1 MTKRKL
7 LESAGLLPTWLYVS
21 ALIVVIAAAPARAD
35 DEPLPDIQTVI
46 HDFGLVASPTPSR
59 DRPGWRAPRKVLV
72 WSAVP
77 DIVAVLRQA
86 APNVKIVPVRDK
98 ADAVA
103 NAADADAVIGL
114 CDAQI
119 LAKGPQIRWI
129 HSYWAGVEGCVAIP
143 GGARAR
149 HPAHEQ
155 SAHGGARNGG
165 ARAGDD
171 AGVCARSR
179 LLYPGAHGGP
189 LDRRGAAAGADA
201 DLQGKTLLVV
211 GLGGIGTEV
220 AKRAHALGMSV
231 IATRASGH
239 EGPDYVNY
247 VGLPDELLKLASQ
260 ADFIVNTTPLTSAT
274 TGIFDAKFFSTAK
287 HGAYFF
293 NVGRGRS
300 VVQDDLIAALRSGQ
314 LSGAGLDVTDPEP
327 LPADNPLWK
336 MQNVLLTPH
345 VAGDADVGSA
355 ASYALVREN
364 LRRYVAGEPLL
375 SVVDLKRGY

>member
-1 MTKRKL
+1 M
-7 LESAGLLPTWLYVS
+7 
-21 ALIVVIAAAPARAD
+21 
-35 DEPLPDIQTVI
+35 PD
-46 HDFGLVASPTPSR
+46 L
-59 DRPGWRAPRKVLV
+59 
-72 WSAVP
+72 
-77 DIVAVLRQA
+77 VAVLRQA
-86 APNVKIVPVRDK
+86 APNVEIVPVRDK

-143 GGARAR
+143 AVRERDILLTNNA
-149 HPAHEQ
+149 
-155 SAHGGARNGG
+155 AHGGTRDGG

-179 LLYPGAHGGP
+179 VLHPGAHGGP
-189 LDRRGAAAGADA
+189 LDRRSCRRRVGCRR
-201 DLQGKTLLVV
+201 LQGKTLLVV

-231 IATRASGH
+231 IATRASGR

-274 TGIFDAKFFSTAK
+274 TGIFDAKFFSAAK

-355 ASYALVREN
+355 ARYALVREN